1 LPKKQKS
8 AKQTI
13 KQKMQN
19 FITHAKLSMY
29 ARQIYLTEVTR
40 GIVFVLLIDLVVA
53 ILIKRMV
60 RKSQS
65 LVDVASTAQRHVTQ
79 RI

>member
-1 LPKKQKS
+1 
-8 AKQTI
+8 
-13 KQKMQN
+13 MQN

-29 ARQIYLTEVTR
+29 ARQMYLSEVTR
-40 GIVFVLLIDLVVA
+40 GIVFVLLVDLVVA

-60 RKSQS
+60 RKSQR
-65 LVDVASTAQRHVTQ
+65 LVAVANTAQRHVAQ